1 MKRIAPIFLL
11 LSFLLLGV
19 ETVVAQ
25 CAMCK
30 AIPTSNQ
37 ANGGTIADGLNTGIL
52 YLMAIPYLLL
62 MSLVAYAFRHRIQR
76 WWSTRKNS
84 PQQA

>member
-1 MKRIAPIFLL
+1 MKKSIALL
-11 LSFLLLGV
+11 FCLVLLIAAT
-19 ETVVAQ
+19 ESATAQ

-37 ANGGTIADGLNTGIL
+37 ANGGDIANGLNTGIL

-62 MSLVAYAFRHRIQR
+62 MSLVVYAFRHRIQR
-76 WWSTRKNS
+76 WWEIGR
-84 PQQA
+84 AHV